1 MDQFRP
7 FNIYSMEKQIYCL
20 IRMMSI
26 TTNEVVIKIKLPMG
40 EFNSIEILKDKSIVL
55 HQFKD
60 DLDVFI
66 SIDDFSFDDQE
77 TIYNTL
83 KVLLYN

>member
-1 MDQFRP
+1 
-7 FNIYSMEKQIYCL
+7 MEKQIYCL

-26 TTNEVVIKIKLPMG
+26 TTNEVVINIKLPMG
-40 EFNSIEILKDKSIVL
+40 EFNSIEILKDKSMVL

-60 DLDVFI
+60 DLDVLI
-66 SIDDFSFDDQE
+66 SIDDFDFDDQQ

>member
-60 DLDVFI
+60 ELDVLI
-66 SIDDFSFDDQE
+66 SIDDFDFDDQE

>member
-1 MDQFRP
+1 MDQFHP

-26 TTNEVVIKIKLPMG
+26 TTNEVVIEIKLPMG